1 MEDIVW
7 SGWLQKKGGD
17 SSGIVKGFGFMGIT
31 GNKDRFFVLKR
42 KSLTYY
48 APPPQVTRGSIFVES
63 PTPKALTDLGFVK
76 KGSFDLDEVLHM
88 KKSETDRSLQLVTT
102 SGRIYEVSG
111 FDDAASS
118 LDMTSFEG
126 CLHNLGVK
134 MEVEMSSIYEVS
146 RRFSHICVFARCIT
160 FLCAYVGPGQGHIC
174 GCCWV
179 ESC

>member
-88 KKSETDRSLQLVTT
+88 KKSEIDRSLQLVTT

-146 RRFSHICVFARCIT
+146 RRFFIHQRVCCIT
-160 FLCAYVGPGQGHIC
+160 FLCAYVGPGQRHIC